1 MADIS
6 IDEIKSKFQKLQ
18 SETQR
23 LKEEKVGYEA
33 QLSTLQTQYDEQLAN
48 LLKETGTSTLEEA
61 VAVCKKKQEDL
72 NKLKEEL
79 SKTLDGYLQTV
90 GDSSQSG
97 SLDSALGDFL
107 S

>member
-6 IDEIKSKFQKLQ
+6 VDEIKAKFQRLQ
-18 SETQR
+18 SETQK

-33 QLSTLQTQYDEQLAN
+33 QLNTLKSQYEEQLQN

-61 VAVCKKKQEDL
+61 VAICKQKQEEL
-72 NKLKEEL
+72 NQLKESL
-79 SKTLDGYLQTV
+79 QQTLDSYLSTIGESNQAPSV
-90 GDSSQSG
+90 DQ
-97 SLDSALGDFL
+97 ALGDFL